1 MNTLMIFLQQTKTA
15 AALEIIALLLVAAI
29 IGYIVAYLYYKSVYT
44 KIIKAL
50 ESEKEQLNN
59 HIAKLNEDIA
69 NLKKNLQDKESQI
82 KSLTVE
88 INELKEPK
96 SKSNKS
102 KEE

>member
-15 AALEIIALLLVAAI
+15 AALEIIGLLLVAAI

-50 ESEKEQLNN
+50 ESEKEQLNKQ
-59 HIAKLNEDIA
+59 IARLNEDVG

-82 KSLTVE
+82 ENLTVE
-88 INELKEPK
+88 IKELKEHKNK
-96 SKSNKS
+96 SKS
-102 KEE
+102 